1 MKLNKRE
8 AKKVAQYVL
17 YWTCLDI
24 AFCPLKKSTI
34 KSIAKGGIGNRKV
47 AKYAWSHNLLEAEEC
62 DFAMNDRITDAGY
75 EFVRKFYKNY

>member
-34 KSIAKGGIGNRKV
+34 KSIYKCSGYRK
-47 AKYAWSHNLLEAEEC
+47 AARYAWSNNLLEYDDYEYAT
-62 DFAMNDRITDAGY
+62 NDRITDAGY
-75 EFVRKFYKNY
+75 EFVKKFYKNY